1 MNILLSRLIPFLL
14 SRKKAIAGVV
24 APLVVSAALHFGFH
38 VDINTATTLIVAVF
52 TGLTVHESTN
62 LAG

>member
-1 MNILLSRLIPFLL
+1 MKIFLSRLIPFLAQ
-14 SRKKAIAGVV
+14 RKKAIAGVV

-52 TGLTVHESTN
+52 TGLTVHESAN
-62 LAG
+62 LEG

>member
-24 APLVVSAALHFGFH
+24 APLVVSAALHFGFN

-52 TGLTVHESTN
+52 TGLSVHESAN
-62 LAG
+62 LEG